1 MRKSNGRLNART
13 LAIFL
18 VVLSLVNIG
27 ILMAL
32 RHNGTATTKEERET
46 NDAMELYESVTADEP
61 VVDAEEPEDATEDGI
76 TAEAPAIKEDVS
88 SDDDDVEETEEPSPT
103 PEETA
108 KPTAKQ
114 TQSEG
119 GPSLIYNEEL
129 VPTVTQKDL
138 DSLAELYINSGAL
151 TALDADGN
159 DISNDI
165 KGVYSADPNQ
175 RLRFYATFLVDD
187 SSSQRAK
194 IDTSFNLNVTGPVIV
209 LNSYSIKLNKGDSFD
224 PDSYIL
230 LATDADGNDLVSGV
244 TTRGKVNT
252 SKPGR
257 YVVQYRL
264 NDGNETFVT
273 NLAVK
278 VVES

>member
-46 NDAMELYESVTADEP
+46 NDAMELYEDITSDEAEIPEETAGSEDST
-61 VVDAEEPEDATEDGI
+61 EEGI
-76 TAEAPAIKEDVS
+76 TAEAPEIREDITG
-88 SDDDDVEETEEPSPT
+88 EEEEQEATE
-103 PEETA
+103 
-108 KPTAKQ
+108 KPTATPEPTSAPAASTSQK
-114 TQSEG
+114 TG

-138 DSLAELYINSGAL
+138 DNLAALYINSGAI

-159 DISNDI
+159 DISDDI

-187 SSSQRAK
+187 ANSERAK
-194 IDTSFNLNVTGPVIV
+194 VDTSFHLNVTGPVVV
-209 LNSYSIKLNKGDSFD
+209 LKSYSIKLNKGDKFD
-224 PDSYIL
+224 PDSYVL
-230 LATDADGNDLVSGV
+230 YATDAENNDLIANVSYK
-244 TTRGKVNT
+244 GKVNT
-252 SKPGR
+252 DKPGR

-264 NDGNETFVT
+264 NSGNETAVA
-273 NLAVK
+273 NLVVK
-278 VVES
+278 VV

>member
-1 MRKSNGRLNART
+1 MRKSNGRLNGRT

-32 RHNGTATTKEERET
+32 RHNGTATTKEEQET
-46 NDAMELYESVTADEP
+46 NDAMELYENTTSEESE
-61 VVDAEEPEDATEDGI
+61 VDVEDSEDATENGI
-76 TAEAPAIKEDVS
+76 VAEAPAIKEDVS
-88 SDDDDVEETEEPSPT
+88 SDDEDAAETEEPTPT
-103 PEETA
+103 PEQTETPA
-108 KPTAKQ
+108 TSQ
-114 TQSEG
+114 TQAEG

-159 DISNDI
+159 DISSDI

-187 SSSQRAK
+187 ENSQRAK
-194 IDTSFNLNVTGPVIV
+194 IDTSFHLNVTGPVIV
-209 LNSYSIKLNKGDSFD
+209 LKSYSIKLNKGDSFD
-224 PDSYIL
+224 PASYVL
-230 LATDADGNDLVSGV
+230 YATDAEGNDLVSGV
-244 TTRGKVNT
+244 TYRGKVNT
-252 SKPGR
+252 DKSGR

-264 NDGNETFVT
+264 NNGTETFVT

-278 VVES
+278 VV